1 MSAYWKYFLYI
12 IEHKLN
18 VFIECWREGLY
29 LQAFTHDISKF
40 HPVEFFPYARK
51 FYSNKKVDEVE
62 WQKAWLHHQH
72 HNKHHWNYWV
82 VDQVK
87 REAVPI
93 PRKYIFEMICD
104 YRSLSRKWGRKR
116 TDTNISERLIL
127 NLQTEKVILH
137 PDTRRECEF
146 FIRKMKMENKNSKAT

>member
-1 MSAYWKYFLYI
+1 MKYLLYI

-18 VFIECWREGLY
+18 VFIECWNEGLY
-29 LQAFTHDISKF
+29 VQAFTHDLSKF

-51 FYSNKKVDEVE
+51 FYSNKKVDEME
-62 WQKAWLHHQH
+62 WQIAWLHHQH

-87 REAVPI
+87 REAMPI
-93 PRKYIFEMICD
+93 PTKYLLEMICD
-104 YRSLSRKWGRKR
+104 YRSLSRHWGSKR

-127 NLQTEKVILH
+127 NLLTEKVILH
-137 PDTRRECEF
+137 PDTREECKKLIAKFKPMNAQEK
-146 FIRKMKMENKNSKAT
+146 I